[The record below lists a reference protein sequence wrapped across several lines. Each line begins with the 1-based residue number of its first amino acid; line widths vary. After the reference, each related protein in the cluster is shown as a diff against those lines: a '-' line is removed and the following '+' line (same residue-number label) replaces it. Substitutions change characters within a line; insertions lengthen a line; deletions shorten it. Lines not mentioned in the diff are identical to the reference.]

1 MKYIEKEIEP
11 EDLKEYKEL
20 EGACF
25 RDLPKEVKNNLR
37 ESLRREQGGIC
48 CYCERELKGKT
59 VIEHIKPKDKEYYP
73 ELQLEYSNMVL
84 SCDGGESERKK
95 HDRRE
100 NKNYPLYC
108 DANKNN
114 KQIYVSP
121 LDDNCEKMFGYG
133 EDGEIYGLSE
143 EANDTINVLNLSV
156 PFLNHQRK
164 AVIDSIKNTDL
175 TESEW
180 EEELVYYQNRKNDG
194 DFEPFCTAAI
204 YYIENYVL

>member
-1 MKYIEKEIEP
+1 MKHIKKESEP
-11 EDLKEYKEL
+11 EDLKEYKKL

-25 RDLPKEVKNNLR
+25 RDLSKNVKKNLR
-37 ESLRREQGGIC
+37 DSLRQEQGGIC

-59 VIEHIKPKDKEYYP
+59 VIEHIKPKERFP
-73 ELQLEYSNMVL
+73 ALQLEYSNLVL
-84 SCDGGESERKK
+84 SCDGGECERKK
-95 HDRRE
+95 HNRRE

-114 KQIYVSP
+114 NRICVSP

-133 EDGEIYGLSE
+133 EDGEIYGLSK
-143 EANDTINVLNLSV
+143 EANDTIAVLNLSV

-175 TESEW
+175 SESEW
-180 EEELVYYQNRKNDG
+180 EEELVYYQNRKFDG